1 MNKVSKKQRKKLKK
15 AVALAYDDTMTAP
28 TVVATGSGKVAE
40 HIIEEA
46 EKNKVPV
53 YKDEKLA
60 TLLTQLELG
69 DMIPPE
75 LYETV
80 ARILVFV
87 GDMDELYAKTHG
99 QQPKNRSLL

>member
-1 MNKVSKKQRKKLKK
+1 MAKMNNRKQKK
-15 AVALAYDDTMTAP
+15 AVALSYDDTMTAP

-40 HIIEEA
+40 RIIEEA

-60 TLLTQLELG
+60 NILTQLELG
-69 DMIPPE
+69 DVIPPE
-75 LYETV
+75 LYEAV

-99 QQPKNRSLL
+99 QNPNR